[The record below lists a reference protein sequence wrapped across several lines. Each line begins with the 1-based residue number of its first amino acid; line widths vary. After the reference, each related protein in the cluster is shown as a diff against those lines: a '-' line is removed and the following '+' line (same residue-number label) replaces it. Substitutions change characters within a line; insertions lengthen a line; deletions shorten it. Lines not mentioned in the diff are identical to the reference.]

1 MITPIL
7 KGLLADDRYPPFR
20 IAILIILFG
29 FEIRLFSFSY
39 TYIINP
45 DGVLY
50 IHQARAIYYGL
61 NDSILT
67 CSMGFLSNYSI
78 LIVLAYKIF
87 GDWVVAAKSVS
98 LFFGTITLVPVYFLL
113 GRFFRREITLA
124 ATLIFAL
131 IPVTRVLML
140 SEILYTG
147 FSRCLAYTCL

>member
-1 MITPIL
+1 MRFMINSTL
-7 KGLLADDRYPPFR
+7 KGLLLDDKYSSLR
-20 IAILIILFG
+20 IAILIILLG
-29 FEIRLFSFSY
+29 FAIRLFSFHY

-61 NDSILT
+61 KDSILT
-67 CSMGFLSNYSI
+67 CSMGYLSNYSI

-113 GRFFRREITLA
+113 NRFFKKENLS
-124 ATLIFAL
+124 IF
-131 IPVTRVLML
+131 I
-140 SEILYTG
+140 IYKKQ
-147 FSRCLAYTCL
+147 SRKNTYR